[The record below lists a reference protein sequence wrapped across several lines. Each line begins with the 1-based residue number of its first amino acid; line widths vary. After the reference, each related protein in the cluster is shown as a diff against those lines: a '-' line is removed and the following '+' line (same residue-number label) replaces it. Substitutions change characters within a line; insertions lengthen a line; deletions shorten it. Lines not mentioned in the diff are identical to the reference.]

1 MKIIKMKKL
10 SILFSIYL
18 FSLFSYAEEGMLIP
32 SLIEAFQSDMK
43 AKGMKLTPDQIYSIN
58 HSSLKDAVIHFGGG
72 CTAEII
78 SNQGLILTNHHCGY
92 SQIQQH
98 SSLEKDYL
106 KNGFWAKNLNEEL
119 ANPGL
124 TASRIVSIEDVTK
137 TVLFGTEGLGR
148 LEKFQKIAENIQ
160 KIIQDKSTNNE
171 YKIDIQD
178 FDYGNSF
185 YCMTSEVFQD
195 VRLVGTPPNSIG
207 KFGGDTDNWVWPRH
221 TGDFSVFR
229 IYVGANNKPA
239 PYSKDNVPYKPL
251 YSLTIDAGKKK
262 NGDFTM
268 VYGFP
273 GITEQHLV
281 SGQLKYIIDKIRPAQ
296 ISMREKSLSIIDSR
310 MRANDEIRIKY
321 AAKQASIANAY
332 KKWIGQIQG
341 LKELKA
347 IDVKLN
353 YETNY
358 TKKAIENDQW
368 NKQYGTIVNQ
378 MNQLFDSNKEFE
390 FANSLYSEYLYYG
403 PEIFKQARVLLDLMN
418 NFENLEKSGELKS
431 KIDKIKKSLDKFYKD
446 YSVDV
451 DQTIFNV
458 LHNEFIV
465 QMNNKNIPK
474 NINTL
479 KTDEWSKSI
488 YSKSIMTSK
497 ERMLNFLSNISV
509 KSFKK
514 LKKDPGFKLY
524 YMLIN
529 EYKTNIIPKVQEF
542 QLTMEEYLKVYVEG
556 KQTMFPLD
564 KHWPDANSTLRI
576 SYGKLEGSSPKDGY
590 LYEDHTTIDG
600 IIEKNKTGNPD
611 FELLPKMFELYN
623 KKEFGNYAQDGKL
636 WVCFSA
642 SNHTTGGNSGSPVV
656 NENGQLIGINFDR
669 TWESTMSDYMFDTGR
684 CRNVVCD
691 IRYVLWVIDIYSG
704 ATNLIQEMNII
715 RD

>member
-1 MKIIKMKKL
+1 MKKL
-10 SILFSIYL
+10 SLLLTIYFLAIFSH
-18 FSLFSYAEEGMLIP
+18 AEEGMLIP

-98 SSLEKDYL
+98 SSVEKDYL
-106 KNGFWAKNLNEEL
+106 KNGFWAKNLSEEL

-137 TVLFGTEGLGR
+137 IVLFGTDGLGR
-148 LEKFQKIAENIQ
+148 IEKYQKIAENI
-160 KIIQDKSTNNE
+160 DKLTKDKTTNNE
-171 YKIDIQD
+171 FKIEIQE

-229 IYVGANNKPA
+229 IYVGPNNKPA
-239 PYSKDNVPYKPL
+239 AYSKDNIPYKPL

-262 NGDFTM
+262 SGDFTM

-273 GITEQHLV
+273 GLTEQHLV
-281 SGQLKYIIDKIRPAQ
+281 SGQLKYIIEKIRPAQ
-296 ISMREKSLSIIDSR
+296 ISMREKSLSVIDSR
-310 MRANDEIRIKY
+310 MRASDEIRIKY
-321 AAKQASIANAY
+321 AAKQASLANSY

-347 IDVKLN
+347 IESKIN
-353 YETNY
+353 YENNY
-358 TKKAIENDQW
+358 TQKATENANW
-368 NKQYGTIVNQ
+368 NTNFGVIVNQ
-378 MNQLFDSNKEFE
+378 MNQLYEQNKEFE
-390 FANSLYSEYLYYG
+390 FANSVYAEYLQFG
-403 PEIFKQARVLLDLMN
+403 PEFFKQARALNDLMN
-418 NFENLEKSGELKS
+418 NYSALNNAGELKN
-431 KIDKIKKSLDKFYKD
+431 KVEKNKKALTKFYKD
-446 YSVDV
+446 YSIEV
-451 DQTIFNV
+451 DQSIFKL
-458 LHNEFIV
+458 LHSEFILL
-465 QMNNKNIPK
+465 MNNKNLPQE
-474 NINTL
+474 IN
-479 KTDEWSKSI
+479 KYNSEEWSRNI
-488 YSKSIMTSK
+488 YSKSILTSK
-497 ERMLNFLSNISV
+497 EKMLEFYSNLNE

-514 LKKDPGFKLY
+514 LMKDPGFKLY
-524 YMLIN
+524 TILIN
-529 EYKTNIIPKVQEF
+529 EYKNQIIPKVQEF
-542 QLTMEEYLKVYVEG
+542 QITMEEYLKVYVEG
-556 KQTMFPLD
+556 KLSMFPLD

-576 SYGKLEGSSPKDGY
+576 SYGKIEGATPKDGMI
-590 LYEDHTTIDG
+590 YEDHTTIDG

-611 FELLPKMFELYN
+611 FELLPRMFDLYN
-623 KKEFGNYAQDGKL
+623 KKEFGSYAQEGEL

-642 SNHTTGGNSGSPVV
+642 SNHTTGGNSGSPVI

-669 TWESTMSDYMFDTGR
+669 TWESTMSDYMFDPSR

-691 IRYVLWVIDIYSG
+691 IRYVLWVIDVYSG
-704 ATNLIQEMNII
+704 ASNLIQEMNII